1 MSYIGN
7 TKIGK
12 MFLGNTEI
20 AKAYLGND
28 LVFQNTIP
36 VVQYIRG
43 GADGSYIDTGIT
55 ADSTTRVIV
64 WARNWNP
71 VGMGLFGSRVAAT
84 TNAFAVFASAYQQ
97 TGQIR
102 FDFGTEQ
109 NLSQDAFQLL
119 SGYHKYEVN
128 GNQFLVDDTVVV
140 TATAATFDNNLNIHL
155 FGVNTNGTHTDLSLP
170 VDIAACKIYKNG
182 VLVRDFT
189 AVESPSVGLYDAVS
203 ETMFTN
209 SGSGSFTYG
218 TFNPRAYTP
227 LEYITDPSGA
237 YFDLG
242 IKGSNTLDYVC
253 KLNANIDN
261 GTFWVFG
268 CSVSPKVY
276 GLAMSKGTNQYRFIF
291 FYNEGNKYYD
301 AQSSQNGKDYVITK
315 MGVRN
320 YVYYN
325 FSEVKHV
332 DHTAATYTVNS
343 NVTVGGSATQQLF
356 KGRFYFLGFGAE
368 RNLVPARKGGKI
380 GMYDTYHDVF
390 YSSISQ
396 VEFQA
401 PA

>member
-1 MSYIGN
+1 MSYIGS

-12 MFLGNTEI
+12 MYLGSTEI

-43 GADGSYIDTGIT
+43 GADGSYSDTGIS
-55 ADSTTRVIV
+55 ADSTTRVSV
-64 WARNWNP
+64 WARSWNP

-84 TNAFAVFASAYQQ
+84 TDAFAVFASTWQQ

-102 FDFGTEQ
+102 FDFGTTQ
-109 NLSQDAFQLL
+109 YLSQDAFQLL

-128 GNQFLVDDTVVV
+128 GNQFLVDDNVVITANSV
-140 TATAATFDNNLNIHL
+140 TFSNNLNIHL
-155 FGVNTNGTHTDLSLP
+155 FGINTNGTHTNMSLP
-170 VDIAACKIYKNG
+170 ADIAACKIYKNG

-189 AVESPSVGLYDAVS
+189 AVESPSVGLYDSVS
-203 ETMFTN
+203 ETLFTN

-218 TFNPRAYTP
+218 TFAPNAYTP

-242 IKGSNTLDYVC
+242 IQGSNSLDYVC

-268 CSVSPKVY
+268 CAVSPKVY
-276 GLAMSKGTNQYRFIF
+276 GFAMSKATNQYRFIF

-301 AQSSQNGKDYVITK
+301 AGSSQNGKDYVITK
-315 MGVRN
+315 TSANNKVN
-320 YVYYN
+320 YN
-325 FSEVKHV
+325 FSEVA
-332 DHTAATYTVNS
+332 DINHTSATYTVNS
-343 NVTVGGSATQQLF
+343 NVIVGGSATQQLF
-356 KGRFYFLGFGAE
+356 KGRFYFLGFGTS